1 MTDHSAPFQ
10 HNKLLYDAQQ
20 EIIPLVL
27 RDFVV
32 MKRQVEG
39 LIPFLEFSIREC
51 ENAAEQLIS
60 ESHGDDC
67 EACIILRNMHLR
79 FEHDLSLYRA
89 HLNNTKSVWAGITRK
104 DAVNSATP
112 ELFLGIALTTRA
124 LLDAVFRSAVLY
136 SAGDIRAYNKQI
148 ADSLHSFSKL
158 VWSTLPQN
166 IHHNIGHVLDEYGSL
181 SNSKKNDSPLYADP
195 APTFKSKVA
204 YMRGNNTSTGFAD
217 FFEECESFY
226 NALSDMVHGGSAA
239 MAASNLKGAQIVMGV
254 SDLKYVASAHQL
266 AELIG
271 VATVLSHKLLVNFY
285 IPVLVHTLSRIEG
298 ADAANKCIAAI
309 HESLLR
315 KAGTFSF

>member
-1 MTDHSAPFQ
+1 MTDQRAPFL
-10 HNKLLYDAQQ
+10 HNKLLYDAQR
-20 EIIPLVL
+20 EIVPLVL

-32 MKRQVEG
+32 MKRQVER
-39 LIPFLEFSIREC
+39 LIPFLEFSLSEC
-51 ENAAEQLIS
+51 EKTAGQLIS

-67 EACIILRNMHLR
+67 DACVILLNMHLR

-89 HLNNTKSVWAGITRK
+89 HVNNTKSVWTGITK
-104 DAVNSATP
+104 SETINLATP
-112 ELFLGIALTTRA
+112 ELFLGVALTTRA
-124 LLDAVFRSAVLY
+124 LLDTVFRSSVLY
-136 SAGDIRAYNKQI
+136 SSGDIRSYNKQL

-166 IHHNIGHVLDEYGSL
+166 IHHNIGHVLEEYGSL
-181 SNSKKNDSPLYADP
+181 SNSKKNESALYSDP

-204 YMRGNNTSTGFAD
+204 YMRGNNTSSGFAD

-239 MAASNLKGAQIVMGV
+239 MAASNLKGSQIVMGV

-285 IPVLVHTLSRIEG
+285 IPVLIHTLSSIEG
-298 ADAANKCIAAI
+298 ADSVKQSFAAI
-309 HESLLR
+309 HESLIQ
-315 KAGTFSF
+315 KAGSFSF